1 MAYVKRAKDAIRINT
16 SDLTGAI
23 VSSGVFDII
32 SKCAEKG
39 LITTAVENELTS
51 SSTNH
56 SDERRAERLIH
67 NIRTSLF
74 EGTEEKLMDD
84 FLCIL
89 YNKGNIGARAVTK
102 QVASDCMCGY
112 CFLFLSIF
120 MLFFADG
127 GDLPEFQKLFLP
139 HQPNKQ
145 S

>member
-16 SDLTGAI
+16 TDLTGAI

-39 LITTAVENELTS
+39 LITTAVENELAS

-102 QVASDCMCGY
+102 KVASDCMW
-112 CFLFLSIF
+112 LLLSIFIFF
-120 MLFFADG
+120 MLFFPDG
-127 GDLPEFQKLFLP
+127 GNLPEFQKLFLP
-139 HQPNKQ
+139 HQPTKQ